1 MKIARFEFNLFG
13 VNTYVVWDEA
23 TKQAAVIDPGMQTDA
38 EALQLDEFIKA
49 HSLNVTHLI
58 NTHLHID
65 HTLGNDHI
73 IKHYNLTTEA
83 HQGDATLGLG
93 RAEQARMFH
102 LRMAEPSPLNIG
114 VNLHGGEEIALG
126 AGKLKVIE
134 VPGHSQGSIAL
145 YDAADKFVITGDAL
159 FNGSIG
165 RTDLPGGNHQ
175 QLVNAIRK
183 QLLTLPDDTAVY
195 PGHGPAT
202 TIGAEKYQNP
212 YL

>member
-1 MKIARFEFNLFG
+1 
-13 VNTYVVWDEA
+13 
-23 TKQAAVIDPGMQTDA
+23 
-38 EALQLDEFIKA
+38 
-49 HSLNVTHLI
+49 
-58 NTHLHID
+58 
-65 HTLGNDHI
+65 
-73 IKHYNLTTEA
+73 
-83 HQGDATLGLG
+83 
-93 RAEQARMFH
+93 MFH

-126 AGKLKVIE
+126 AGKLKVLE